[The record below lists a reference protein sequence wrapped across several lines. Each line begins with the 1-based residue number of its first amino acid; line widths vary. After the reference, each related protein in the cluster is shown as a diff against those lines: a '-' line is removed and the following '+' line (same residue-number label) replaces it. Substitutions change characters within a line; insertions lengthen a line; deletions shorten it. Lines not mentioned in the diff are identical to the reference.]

1 MTHPAPSEAD
11 GPRGFTVDEYLGLI
25 DAGVLEPDDRTELL
39 DGVVVVKMTH
49 SPRHAAGVR
58 RAERVLRAAV
68 GDRAVVQG
76 QLPVISGRRSVP
88 EPDAAV
94 LPGRAEDYDRAHPAA
109 ALLVV
114 EVAESSLPQ
123 DRLTKSRIYAGAGIV
138 EYWIVNLRH
147 DRVEVQRDP
156 DPATRR
162 YATSFVAVAGA
173 RLELSALPGA
183 AVLVDELLPPR

>member
-1 MTHPAPSEAD
+1 MISGQAL
-11 GPRGFTVDEYLGLI
+11 GPR
-25 DAGVLEPDDRTELL
+25 ARP
-39 DGVVVVKMTH
+39 
-49 SPRHAAGVR
+49 S
-58 RAERVLRAAV
+58 
-68 GDRAVVQG
+68 
-76 QLPVISGRRSVP
+76 
-88 EPDAAV
+88 V
-94 LPGRAEDYDRAHPAA
+94 LPGRARRLRRVAHPAA

-123 DRLTKSRIYAGAGIV
+123 DRLTKSRIYAGAGIA

-162 YATSFVAVAGA
+162 YATSFVAAAGA

-183 AVLVDELLPPR
+183 AVLVDDLLPPR